1 MLIHK
6 DQAELQTLVTA
17 LQTLPIEGK
26 DLAEI
31 VYREWTRQESLKAIK
46 ANVQSTTSTIIH
58 NAYATNVPTTIRINV
73 PTHPTDYPT
82 TLIDDYWGLR
92 LGLIRG

>member
-6 DQAELQTLVTA
+6 NQAELQTLVAA

-26 DLAEI
+26 DLAE
-31 VYREWTRQESLKAIK
+31 VVHREWTRQHSLMAMQT
-46 ANVQSTTSTIIH
+46 NVQSTTSSAMNH
-58 NAYATNVPTTIRINV
+58 GINV
-73 PTHPTDYPT
+73 VHSSNVSIHHTDYPT